1 MTKTR
6 YVGGNATYIT
16 RGVSR
21 EFANEIEINSNG
33 PINYYAP
40 EYTYG
45 EPEAR
50 PIKEEPQ
57 KAFSGWWSPDY
68 EGIRNIPEQD
78 SNWPK
83 AYLEETVY
91 FQLNVSERIPVG
103 TSITFQLWDK
113 NTPFKGLTIFDNPKF
128 DGNMVF
134 KTVMVREVNGQHRI
148 TIELYL
154 NPKWHIDIKKDER
167 GSINSCLEF
176 YWTWKYHN
184 TYWKSNNNILDVYR
198 SKTTLFI
205 KPATNDRSYGLPEI
219 YANNGSIIL
228 YAIDKLPDG
237 EIKKFSMIKLRT
249 ITTFKF
255 QADINK
261 FKREI
266 YNEAINLDT
275 NTLESAS
282 YTIEE
287 GASFFKTNKNSSQI
301 YIDEDLIEV
310 PIEARGKI
318 AVKNFGVKLIKF
330 AKQAAKIYGQIEIL
344 KEMKEMIP
352 ELSSNEKFN
361 MPSLSTFVGFV
372 PQLAVYFF
380 GVEVIGWMVKG
391 SLKEVDDVVEES
403 LWADWQNAKARGLKD
418 AQNFI
423 QRPWAIENGFNNI
436 IISNKMV
443 NKLLKG
449 DFKTLDELEKL
460 REKLRIE
467 NYDEYQSTLVY
478 NVFYISTYNKEV
490 DKNVVLID
498 CIFINQ

>member
-1 MTKTR
+1 MSFNLRVKGNITTK
-6 YVGGNATYIT
+6 VGGTT
-16 RGVSR
+16 RMYAKEGV
-21 EFANEIEINSNG
+21 EINSKG
-33 PINYYAP
+33 SINYYAP

-50 PIKEEPQ
+50 PIKEETQ

-318 AVKNFGVKLIKF
+318 AVKNFGVKFIKF
-330 AKQAAKIYGQIEIL
+330 AKEAAKIYEQFEIL

-372 PQLAVYFF
+372 PQLAVFAF

-391 SLKEVDDVVEES
+391 SLKEVDDIVDES
-403 LWADWQNAKARGLKD
+403 MWADWQNAKAKGLKY

-423 QRPWAIENGFNNI
+423 RSYWATDKEFSFFYASKEMLGN
-436 IISNKMV
+436 
-443 NKLLKG
+443 LLKG
-449 DFKTLDELEKL
+449 KFKTIDEFTKL
-460 REKLRIE
+460 NNMDQNDKSYVVI
-467 NYDEYQSTLVY
+467 
-478 NVFYISTYNKEV
+478 TYNMPDESTKKIFTIV
-490 DKNVVLID
+490 DSV
-498 CIFINQ
+498 FINI